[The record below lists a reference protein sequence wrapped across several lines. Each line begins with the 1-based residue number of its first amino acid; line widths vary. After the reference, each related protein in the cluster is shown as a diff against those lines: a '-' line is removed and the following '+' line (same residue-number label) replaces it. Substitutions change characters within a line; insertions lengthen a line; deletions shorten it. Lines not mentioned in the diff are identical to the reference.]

1 MGTMTANDLANDRSV
16 ASDVWG
22 HLPDGRA
29 VQRFSLTS
37 PSGVSVQL
45 TEYGARIVRVLAPD
59 RSGVAGDVTLGHDDL
74 AAYLEPGRS
83 PYFGAVVGRFANR
96 IARGR
101 FSIDGQAY
109 QLPINNPPNSLH
121 GGPGGFDAV
130 LWSGTPFEE
139 AGGRGVSFSYLS
151 PDGEEGYPGALSATV
166 RYTLTD
172 EGTLK
177 FSATAT
183 ATQATPVN
191 VSNHTY
197 WNLASG
203 GAGSVLEH
211 HLTLEAGHFLPVD
224 ETLIPLGE
232 PASVAGT
239 PFDFR
244 QPHTVGRDL
253 HHDHEQLRRAGGYD
267 HHFVLDDTQAPTG
280 PAEAGTGLRRAA
292 TLSDP
297 VSGRQLDVWTTE
309 PGLQVYSGNFLDGQW
324 TGRGGARY
332 EQHAAIC
339 LETQHA
345 PDSPNQ
351 PAFPGVILRPGE
363 RFDSQTE
370 WRFSVNS

>member
-16 ASDVWG
+16 AADVWG

-29 VQRFSLTS
+29 VQRFTLTS
-37 PSGVSVQL
+37 PSGVRVQL
-45 TEYGARIVRVLAPD
+45 AEYGARIVRVLAPD
-59 RSGVAGDVTLGHDDL
+59 RSGVLADVTLGHDDL

-96 IARGR
+96 VARGR

-130 LWSGTPFEE
+130 LWAGTPFEE
-139 AGGRGVSFSYLS
+139 PDGRGVSFSYLS
-151 PDGEEGYPGALSATV
+151 PDGEEGYPGALSITV

-172 EGTLK
+172 GGTLK
-177 FSATAT
+177 FAAQATT
-183 ATQATPVN
+183 TGATPVN
-191 VSNHTY
+191 ISNHAY
-197 WNLASG
+197 WNLSSG
-203 GAGSVLEH
+203 GAGSVLDH
-211 HLTLEAGHFLPVD
+211 QLTLEAGHFLPVD

-232 PASVAGT
+232 AASVAST
-239 PFDFR
+239 PFDFQ

-253 HHDHEQLRRAGGYD
+253 HQDHEQLRRAGGYD
-267 HHFVLDDTQAPTG
+267 HHFVLPDAPST
-280 PAEAGTGLRRAA
+280 AGNELRRAA

-297 VSGRQLDVWTTE
+297 GSGRQLEVWTTE
-309 PGLQVYSGNFLDGQW
+309 PGLQVYSGNFLDGQGM
-324 TGRGGARY
+324 GRGGARY
-332 EQHAAIC
+332 EQHSAIC

-351 PAFPGVILRPGE
+351 PSFPDVILRPGDQFE
-363 RFDSQTE
+363 SRTE
-370 WRFSVNS
+370 WRFSVQP